1 MILSGKAKIA
11 GIFGWPIAHSR
22 SPRLHGFWL
31 DRHGI
36 DGTYIPLAVTPEN
49 FATAFRALPALGF
62 RGVNITVPHKEAA
75 LAQCD
80 TVDAQARRIGAV
92 NTVVVDESGRLIG
105 SNTDAFGFIE
115 NVRRSATWDA
125 ASGPAVVLGAGGA
138 ARAIVVALLD
148 AGAPGLRI
156 TNRTRARAE
165 LLAAELG
172 GAIKSSI
179 GKIGRKRLP
188 ARRCSSTRRRS
199 ACRAM
204 SRSSSISSRLPKTA
218 VVTDI
223 VYTPLQTPLLRDAA
237 ARGNQTVDG
246 LGMLL
251 YQAQPG
257 FEKWFGVRPEVDD
270 ALRRFVLE
278 DLC

>member
-36 DGTYIPLAVTPEN
+36 DGTYIPLAVAPAN

-92 NTVVVDESGRLIG
+92 NTVVVDETGRLIG

-138 ARAIVVALLD
+138 ARAVVVALLD
-148 AGAPGLRI
+148 AGAPEIRI
-156 TNRTRARAE
+156 ANRTRDRAE
-165 LLAAELG
+165 SLAAELG
-172 GAIKSSI
+172 GRIKVADWES
-179 GKIGRKRLP
+179 
-188 ARRCSSTRRRS
+188 
-199 ACRAM
+199 RADALADAALLVNTTTLGM
-204 SRSSSISSRLPKTA
+204 QGHAPLELDLSRLPKSA

-257 FEKWFGVRPEVDD
+257 FEKWFGVRPDVDE
-270 ALRRFVLE
+270 ALRRFVLD
-278 DLC
+278 DLR